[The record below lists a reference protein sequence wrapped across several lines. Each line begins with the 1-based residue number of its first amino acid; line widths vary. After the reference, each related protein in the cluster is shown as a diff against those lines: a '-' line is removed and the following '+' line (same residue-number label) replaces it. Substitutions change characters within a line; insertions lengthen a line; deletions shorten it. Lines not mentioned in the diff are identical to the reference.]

1 MQSSTEVSAP
11 GKPKTACAFACA
23 VVAACLIV
31 KLGVLLLDDRV
42 RLFMGDSA
50 TYLWSAVGLHI
61 PPDRSFT
68 YPLLIRLTAGASGSI
83 TTLLWVQSLCGV
95 ATSVM
100 VCGLLRRSFALRA
113 WIAAVAA
120 LLVALDPSQLFYERM
135 VMTESVSTCVLVAS
149 LCAAFA
155 YLRRR
160 QLRYLVLCILFGVM
174 LASLRVGLVPFALAL
189 GPAAVLLASRTGSL
203 RASVR
208 PLLLAVIATWACHSA
223 YQHVYGRITHS
234 HPGYIRDGGF
244 FRLGLVAPLVTSA
257 SFEGTGLDGSLLD
270 DVKIPLGD
278 PHLREAQIWQPGGL
292 IDVLKRR
299 GGPRAYRIAAQ
310 LASNAIGNDPVG
322 VVRLGLQT
330 LREYFNAN
338 YYRARLASDLGSD
351 RVPDANTIE
360 LLRTHFNYDVTGVA
374 QTPSP
379 VYRYFENTSAWL
391 VCCLFSLVPLS
402 ILVIAACRR
411 RCAREGVLLGLVGTG
426 LVVGQIL
433 CSHIISFR
441 YLHPFPVIEIMC
453 LGIIVNAVVA
463 ARYGQPQSTR
473 AQPALRVSLQTS

>member
-1 MQSSTEVSAP
+1 
-11 GKPKTACAFACA
+11 
-23 VVAACLIV
+23 VAACLIAKV
-31 KLGVLLLDDRV
+31 SVLLFDDRV
-42 RLFMGDSA
+42 RLFLGDSA
-50 TYLWSAVGLHI
+50 TYLWSAVALNV

-83 TTLLWVQSLCGV
+83 VTLLWVQSLCGV

-100 VCGLLRRSFALRA
+100 VCGLLRRSFLVRPC
-113 WIAAVAA
+113 IAAAA
-120 LLVALDPSQLFYERM
+120 AVLVALDPAQLFYERM

-155 YLRRR
+155 FVRCRRV
-160 QLRYLVLCILFGVM
+160 RYLVLCILLGVI

-189 GPAAVLLASRTGSL
+189 GPAAVLLASHTSIRTCA
-203 RASVR
+203 RT
-208 PLLLAVIATWACHSA
+208 LLLAIIATWACHSA
-223 YQHVYGRITHS
+223 YQHMYGRVMHS

-257 SFEGTGLDGSLLD
+257 SFDGTGLDAALLD
-270 DVKIPLGD
+270 DVKIPLDD

-299 GGPRAYRIAAQ
+299 GGPRAYRIAAR
-310 LASNAIGNDPVG
+310 LASNAIANDPVG

-330 LREYFNAN
+330 LREYFNAD
-338 YYRARLASDLGSD
+338 YYHARLVNDLGGD
-351 RVPDANTIE
+351 RLPDANTRE
-360 LLRTHFNYDVTGVA
+360 LLKTHFDYDVTGVA

-379 VYRYFENTSAWL
+379 VYRYFENASAWL
-391 VCCLFSLVPLS
+391 VCCLFSLMPLS
-402 ILVIAACRR
+402 MLVIAACRR
-411 RCAREGVLLGLVGTG
+411 RCSREGLLLGLVGIG
-426 LVVGQIL
+426 LVIGQVL

-453 LGIIVNAVVA
+453 LGIVVNAAIA
-463 ARYGQPQSTR
+463 ARHVQRQSTR
-473 AQPALRVSLQTS
+473 AQLTLRASLQPS